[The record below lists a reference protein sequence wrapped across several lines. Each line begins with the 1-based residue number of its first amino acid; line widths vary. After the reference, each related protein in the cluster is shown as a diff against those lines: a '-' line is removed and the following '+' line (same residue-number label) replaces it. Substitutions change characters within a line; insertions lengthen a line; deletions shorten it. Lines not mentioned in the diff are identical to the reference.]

1 MGLRDALAEG
11 TSLPRIRNDVD
22 FETTEKF
29 VGGYEGTMER
39 NESVGRV

>member
-11 TSLPRIRNDVD
+11 TSLTHIRNDVD
-22 FETTEKF
+22 FETTEKL

-39 NESVGRV
+39 NENVRRV